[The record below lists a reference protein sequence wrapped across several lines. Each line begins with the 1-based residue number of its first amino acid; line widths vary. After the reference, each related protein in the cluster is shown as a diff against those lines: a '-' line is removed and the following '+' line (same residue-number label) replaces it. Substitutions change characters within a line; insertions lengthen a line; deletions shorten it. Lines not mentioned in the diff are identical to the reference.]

1 MKDDVLTKGSF
12 EGSDHFETLRVAQ
25 TNVAMRVVYASD
37 ATVLP
42 APSGPARQTGRS
54 DNLYRR
60 YGKRL
65 LDVAFVVA
73 TAPLTL
79 SITLLCALALWI
91 EGGQPLYRQTRLG
104 ANGKTFRI
112 FKLRTM
118 GQNAEQDL
126 KNLLAKDEVL
136 REEWETTQKLKN
148 DPRITRVGAL
158 LRSTSLDEMP
168 QFLNVLKG
176 EMSVVGPRPMMPDQL
191 PLYPDPSS
199 YFDLRP
205 GITGEW
211 QVSDR
216 NENSFA
222 HRSTI
227 DTRYDFSM
235 TLIGDLKIIAQT
247 IGVIM
252 RRTGY

>member
-1 MKDDVLTKGSF
+1 
-12 EGSDHFETLRVAQ
+12 
-25 TNVAMRVVYASD
+25 
-37 ATVLP
+37 
-42 APSGPARQTGRS
+42 
-54 DNLYRR
+54 
-60 YGKRL
+60 
-65 LDVAFVVA
+65 
-73 TAPLTL
+73 
-79 SITLLCALALWI
+79 
-91 EGGQPLYRQTRLG
+91 
-104 ANGKTFRI
+104 
-112 FKLRTM
+112 
-118 GQNAEQDL
+118 
-126 KNLLAKDEVL
+126 
-136 REEWETTQKLKN
+136 
-148 DPRITRVGAL
+148 
-158 LRSTSLDEMP
+158 
-168 QFLNVLKG
+168 
-176 EMSVVGPRPMMPDQL
+176 MMPDQL